1 MEGTLV
7 GGAVHL
13 PNLYA
18 LPDHTIALSDPKKLS
33 KYLDIYRVLAQGTFP
48 AFQKKWRLVIQ
59 YWMGMRPAFLRI
71 GAFPRI
77 TRSSR
82 PKPSR
87 IWVELID
94 MVQFVDFVWK
104 LKL

>member
-48 AFQKKWRLVIQ
+48 AFQKKV
-59 YWMGMRPAFLRI
+59 AI
-71 GAFPRI
+71 GNPILDGNEAGVFEDWSL
-77 TRSSR
+77 SSHYAKFT
-82 PKPSR
+82 PKTISNLGGINRHGP
-87 IWVELID
+87 VC
-94 MVQFVDFVWK
+94 
-104 LKL
+104 